1 MHRIGIASGSQLAA
15 DAGARLA
22 DAGGNAV
29 DAAVAAVLV
38 SMCTDIGVV
47 APGAGG
53 FLTIWPGDGRSPV
66 VVDGYA
72 EMPGRGLPKERF
84 GKGDREVWM
93 EYGGGMRTIVGPGS
107 VSVPGAIAAFSLAIE
122 QFGRAPW
129 SEVLQPAIDATAS
142 GFRMSGAAAEYLA
155 YAHDAIF
162 GWQPDSSAVVHRADG
177 TPIGADDVIRMP
189 DLAATLTSLAEEGTR
204 LLYEGELGAIIAQ
217 SVQEGGGLVTIND
230 LSAYTPVIREPV
242 QVELDGWSIATNPP
256 PAVGGSVL
264 AAMLL
269 LLDDS
274 EHSKWDTAALRNL
287 AMVQRAVLDYRRRR
301 LDPPD
306 SDRSAEASALLEAAS
321 LKDLGSILSSPST
334 AHTSAV
340 DSRGN
345 GCAVTVSAGYGS
357 GMMAPGTGF
366 WLNNCLGE
374 MELHPEGFHGV
385 PTGTRLVSNMAPTVA
400 RSQSGGVL
408 SIGSPGADRITTAIA
423 SVLLNFI
430 HLGMSLTEAVRHP
443 RLHTEVFDGAATIAH
458 EPGLAV
464 EPFDDLQTRRF
475 PDISMYFGGV
485 QAALWDPDSGHYEA
499 ADPRRAGGIA
509 RGGSRSP

>member
-15 DAGARLA
+15 DAGAALA

-38 SMCTDIGVV
+38 SMCTDIGVI

-53 FLTIWPGDGRSPV
+53 FLTIWPGDGGDPV

-72 EMPGRGLPKERF
+72 EMPGRGLAPEQF
-84 GKGDREVWM
+84 GHGGREVWM
-93 EYGGGMRTIVGPGS
+93 EYGGGMSTIIGPGS
-107 VSVPGAIAAFSLAIE
+107 VAVPGAMAAFSMAIDRY
-122 QFGRAPW
+122 GKAPW
-129 SEVLQPAIDATAS
+129 SEVLQPAIDAATS
-142 GFRMSGAAAEYLA
+142 GFTMSGAAVEYLA
-155 YAHDAIF
+155 YSHEAIF
-162 GWQPDSSAVVHRADG
+162 GWQPESSAIVHHEDG
-177 TPIGADDVIRMP
+177 SPIGAGDIIKMP
-189 DLAATLTSLAEEGTR
+189 DLAATLTALAAEGSR
-204 LLYEGELGAIIAQ
+204 LLYEGELGAAIADA
-217 SVQEGGGLVTIND
+217 VQEGDGLLTVDD
-230 LSAYTPVIREPV
+230 LRAYRPLLREPV
-242 QVELDGWSIATNPP
+242 LVDLGGWSVATNPP
-256 PAVGGSVL
+256 PAVGGSCL
-264 AAMLL
+264 AALLL
-269 LLDDS
+269 LLDDGKRS
-274 EHSKWDTAALRNL
+274 AWDQAGLQALVR
-287 AMVQRAVLDYRRRR
+287 AQRAVLDYRRRV
-301 LDPPD
+301 LEPFD
-306 SDRSAEASALLEAAS
+306 SDRAAAAAELLDAAS
-321 LKDLGSILSSPST
+321 MKDLGRILSSPST
-334 AHTSAV
+334 VHTSTV

-366 WLNNCLGE
+366 WLNNLLGE
-374 MELHPEGFHGV
+374 IELHPEGFHGV
-385 PTGTRLVSNMAPTVA
+385 PTGTRLISNMAPTVA
-400 RSQSGGVL
+400 RSKTGSVL

-430 HLGMSLTEAVRHP
+430 DLGMSLTDAVQHP

-509 RGGSRSP
+509 RGGSRSL